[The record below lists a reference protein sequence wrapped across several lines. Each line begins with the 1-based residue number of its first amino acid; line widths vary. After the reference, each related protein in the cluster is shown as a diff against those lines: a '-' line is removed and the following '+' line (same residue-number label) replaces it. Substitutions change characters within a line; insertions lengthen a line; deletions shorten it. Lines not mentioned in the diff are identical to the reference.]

1 MISLEEMKNYL
12 RVDGNED
19 DELIQNLLNTAQ
31 LLCRDVARC
40 EIEESSAARMAIMYA
55 AAYLYE
61 HREEAAHNEL
71 LLSLRALLVGERK
84 AGF

>member
-40 EIEESSAARMAIMYA
+40 EIE
-55 AAYLYE
+55 
-61 HREEAAHNEL
+61 
-71 LLSLRALLVGERK
+71 
-84 AGF
+84 

>member
-1 MISLEEMKNYL
+1 MISIEEMKNYL
-12 RVDGNED
+12 RADGNED

-40 EIEESSAARMAIMYA
+40 EIVESSAARMAIMYA

-61 HREEAAHNEL
+61 HREEADHHQLMITLRSL
-71 LLSLRALLVGERK
+71 LFGERRY
-84 AGF
+84 GF

>member
-31 LLCRDVARC
+31 LLCLDVARC

-61 HREEAAHNEL
+61 HREEADHNEL

>member
-19 DELIQNLLNTAQ
+19 DELIQNLLNTTQ

-40 EIEESSAARMAIMYA
+40 EIEE
-55 AAYLYE
+55 
-61 HREEAAHNEL
+61 
-71 LLSLRALLVGERK
+71 
-84 AGF
+84 